1 MLRPSACACLSGS
14 ETTGVEG
21 DHYGESRDSSKNR
34 SCFLAALGE
43 QAQKGKLHAQPVTP
57 RAKREPETKSEPDC
71 GLSVATQSALQKI
84 EHVASIP
91 AGAIIFIEGQ
101 LARGVYILRQGR
113 VNLLTTNERRPNA
126 HKGSTLFLKNKP
138 ALESLAGD

>member
-1 MLRPSACACLSGS
+1 MASPGIAARTAVASLQPWANKPKRASSMPSPSLL
-14 ETTGVEG
+14 E
-21 DHYGESRDSSKNR
+21 R
-34 SCFLAALGE
+34 SAS
-43 QAQKGKLHAQPVTP
+43 
-57 RAKREPETKSEPDC
+57 PETKSEPDC

-91 AGAIIFIEGQ
+91 AGAIIFMEGQ

-113 VNLLTTNERRPNA
+113 VNLLTTSERRPNA